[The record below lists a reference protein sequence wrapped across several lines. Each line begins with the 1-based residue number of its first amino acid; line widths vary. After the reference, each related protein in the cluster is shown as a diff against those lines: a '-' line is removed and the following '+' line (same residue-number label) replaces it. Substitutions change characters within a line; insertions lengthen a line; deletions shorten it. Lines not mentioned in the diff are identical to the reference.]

1 MSSIWQGKISK
12 HLELLSVYK
21 SACLHSFL
29 SRLPGAR
36 QRDEWHTPS
45 LFRPILHS
53 GWRWLGCPDK
63 PFNVYPQAMGQ
74 IAIYL
79 IWSLKKLRERERT
92 RHHEIARSV
101 LQTSEFWSLTISLI
115 EHPLSV
121 LNVKDISIYV
131 NLVWKNIW
139 RGVNTILLGYCII
152 ICCPWNSLHINC

>member
-79 IWSLKKLRERERT
+79 IWSLKNLRERVRKSEN
-92 RHHEIARSV
+92 EQARDTVKLPALFSKH
-101 LQTSEFWSLTISLI
+101 LNFDLS
-115 EHPLSV
+115 PLAW
-121 LNVKDISIYV
+121 LNTLCFK
-131 NLVWKNIW
+131 
-139 RGVNTILLGYCII
+139 C
-152 ICCPWNSLHINC
+152 

>member
-29 SRLPGAR
+29 SRLPGVR

-45 LFRPILHS
+45 LFRPVLHS

-79 IWSLKKLRERERT
+79 IWSLKELKKERERET
-92 RHHEIARSV
+92 RDTEPQRGNCK
-101 LQTSEFWSLTISLI
+101 LCYPTSEFWVRLIFFTTSLI
-115 EHPLSV
+115 ELW
-121 LNVKDISIYV
+121 LTFY
-131 NLVWKNIW
+131 LF
-139 RGVNTILLGYCII
+139 
-152 ICCPWNSLHINC
+152 